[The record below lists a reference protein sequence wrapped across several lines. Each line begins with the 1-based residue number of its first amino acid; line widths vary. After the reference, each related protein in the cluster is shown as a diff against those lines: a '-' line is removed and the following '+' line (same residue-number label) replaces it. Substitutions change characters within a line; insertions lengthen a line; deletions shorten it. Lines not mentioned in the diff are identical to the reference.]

1 MCVCSLAFAT
11 KETSGGG
18 RGREG
23 QTAWGTESS
32 PWYWGEWLWG
42 PGWNAGLPRYAIQIF
57 VSVPVPST
65 ERACT
70 SCRCHCCATWVFL
83 HLSCQGVMLIYFC
96 LCFFLTFALE
106 KLLSKRSR
114 ASPAQDEA
122 SSQTDIDSVS
132 PSPAPADPGA
142 VAELHKQIE
151 ELTSQNAELV
161 LKVQVRQH
169 KCINTQLMHK
179 YLLSHMHRHHF
190 HAFIMLAH

>member
-1 MCVCSLAFAT
+1 MKCWTSQVCD
-11 KETSGGG
+11 
-18 RGREG
+18 
-23 QTAWGTESS
+23 
-32 PWYWGEWLWG
+32 
-42 PGWNAGLPRYAIQIF
+42 
-57 VSVPVPST
+57 PSICPPH
-65 ERACT
+65 RACMRFMPVSLLCLLGILT
-70 SCRCHCCATWVFL
+70 SFMSGSHADL
-83 HLSCQGVMLIYFC
+83 FC

-142 VAELHKQIE
+142 AAELHKQIE

-161 LKVQVRQH
+161 LKVQVRQR

-179 YLLSHMHRHHF
+179 YLLSHMQTCWLINKDKLVVKRVL
-190 HAFIMLAH
+190 IGSLAGDEDSVSRVAECPSFKH